1 MIRVM
6 FDVGIIFRGLM
17 QKDHFFG
24 YLFWINFY
32 LFYGYF
38 LDIFRSSVVKIVLF
52 NTHFSH

>member
-24 YLFWINFY
+24 YLFWI
-32 LFYGYF
+32 LV
-38 LDIFRSSVVKIVLF
+38 LWIFF
-52 NTHFSH
+52 GHFSVISGQNGTV